1 MPECDKI
8 EGIKTMCRKIFVGAT
23 GQHCGKTTISLSLM
37 HMARRK
43 YGRVGFMKPVGPKCI
58 EFNGLVVDKDAAMFA
73 SVFGLEEDLALMSPL
88 TLTTGTT
95 RKFLDGEI
103 PIGVPAEIIRTAC
116 DRLESKCDFLIIEG
130 AGHCGVGSVVGVNNA
145 RVAAMLNAPVLLLT
159 GGGIGNVIDAV
170 ELNLALYEREKASV
184 KVIMANK
191 LVAEKRALSMTYL
204 KKAFASG
211 DVLVTS
217 AFDYSPILADPT
229 LQHVSELLGFP
240 LRGDPKER
248 TRICHNIQLG
258 AASSQIVID
267 HLDPSTLLIVTSSRD
282 ELLVTAS
289 SLHHIPEF
297 KSRLTG
303 LLIAGHVPVSSI
315 TQRIIDDSNIPYI
328 RIEATSSDIFY
339 RLREHVS
346 KIGPE
351 DTEKIDLINS
361 MAERYIDFDAIDST
375 L

>member
-1 MPECDKI
+1 
-8 EGIKTMCRKIFVGAT
+8 MCRKIFIGAT

-37 HMARRK
+37 HLARKK
-43 YGRVGFMKPVGPKCI
+43 YRRVGFMKPVGPKCI

-73 SVFGLEEDLALMSPL
+73 SVFGLEEDIALMSPL
-88 TLTTGTT
+88 TLTSGTT
-95 RKFLDGEI
+95 RQFLDGEI
-103 PIGVPAEIIRTAC
+103 AVDAPADIILAAC
-116 DRLESKCDFLIIEG
+116 AKLESKYDFLIIEG
-130 AGHCGVGSVVGVNNA
+130 AGHGGVGSVVGVNNA
-145 RVAAMLNAPVLLLT
+145 KVAAMLNAPVLLLT

-170 ELNLALYEREKASV
+170 ELNLALYEREKSSV

-191 LVAEKRALSMTYL
+191 LFAEKRLHSMTYL
-204 KKAFASG
+204 KKAFAAK
-211 DVLVTS
+211 DMLVTS
-217 AFDYSPILADPT
+217 AFDYLPILANPT
-229 LQHVSELLGFP
+229 LQHISELVGLP
-240 LRGDPKER
+240 LHGDPNDR

-258 AASSQIVID
+258 AASSQKVID
-267 HLDPSTLLIVTSSRD
+267 HLVPSTLLIVTSSRD

-289 SLHHIPEF
+289 ALHHIPEY

-328 RIEATSSDIFY
+328 RIEGASSDIFY
-339 RLREHVS
+339 QMREHVS

-351 DTEKIDLINS
+351 DLEKINLINS
-361 MAERYIDFDAIDST
+361 MAERYIDFDAIDAT

>member
-1 MPECDKI
+1 M
-8 EGIKTMCRKIFVGAT
+8 
-23 GQHCGKTTISLSLM
+23 
-37 HMARRK
+37 
-43 YGRVGFMKPVGPKCI
+43 
-58 EFNGLVVDKDAAMFA
+58 
-73 SVFGLEEDLALMSPL
+73 
-88 TLTTGTT
+88 
-95 RKFLDGEI
+95 
-103 PIGVPAEIIRTAC
+103 
-116 DRLESKCDFLIIEG
+116 
-130 AGHCGVGSVVGVNNA
+130 
-145 RVAAMLNAPVLLLT
+145 LT
-159 GGGIGNVIDAV
+159 GGGIGNVVDAV

-184 KVIMANK
+184 RVIMANK
-191 LVAEKRALSMTYL
+191 LISEKRDHAMSYL
-204 KKAFASG
+204 QKAFASS

-229 LQHVSELLGFP
+229 LQHISDLLGLP
-240 LRGDPKER
+240 LKGDPKER
-248 TRICHNIQLG
+248 TRICHNIHLG

-267 HLDPSTLLIVTSSRD
+267 HLEPSTLLIVTSSRD

-289 SLHHIPEF
+289 ALHHIPEF
-297 KSRLTG
+297 KTRLTG

-328 RIEATSSDIFY
+328 RIEETSSDIFY

-361 MAERYIDFDAIDST
+361 IAERYIDFEAIDAT

>member
-1 MPECDKI
+1 
-8 EGIKTMCRKIFVGAT
+8 MCRKIFVGAT